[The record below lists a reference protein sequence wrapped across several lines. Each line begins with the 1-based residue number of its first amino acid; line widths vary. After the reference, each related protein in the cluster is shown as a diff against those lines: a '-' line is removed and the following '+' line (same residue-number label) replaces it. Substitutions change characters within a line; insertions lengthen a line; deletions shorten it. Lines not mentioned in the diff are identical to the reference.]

1 VFKHFNKRITT
12 IRDGLT
18 TIDSHPIGNAVLVI
32 VLFLDLFILV
42 SIFDGLEDHSRQL
55 TSPYQA
61 VPQYCRTIVLDKK
74 WNVDNQLNRTASMV
88 SGYSSYYADVSDPKH
103 LEQLKPL
110 CRDIAVEIFNI
121 ENDDTLVKQLNT
133 LRQLQDQIEE
143 VRTDLE
149 RFRSAYD
156 TSLLEKIAEN
166 DPNLQHSIEQ
176 GHEQIK
182 DQGLPIEQRVSVL
195 TSDLNRLAAQEAR
208 LEVSLENNEILL
220 KLFSRINTIDEAE
233 REQLAADLKQ
243 LKFWFPVKRLAMEI
257 LFLLPLILLFYWWHN
272 RSIKANRSYQ
282 SLVSSHLLVIV
293 FIPVIFKVFEFIY
306 EIIPKK
312 LLRKLFE
319 LLEAFNL
326 IAIWHYLMM
335 GAAIIGALVL
345 IFVMQRKIFSPE
357 KLSQKRISKGL
368 CQDCG
373 LGLHHES
380 AACSSCG
387 FKQFRH
393 CEHCEMTTYVT
404 GKYCRACGK

>member
-121 ENDDTLVKQLNT
+121 ENDETLVKQLNT
-133 LRQLQDQIEE
+133 LRQVQEQIDE
-143 VRTDLE
+143 VTTDLE
-149 RFRSAYD
+149 RFRNAYD

-166 DPNLQHSIEQ
+166 DLNLQSSIEQ
-176 GHEQIK
+176 GEEQS
-182 DQGLPIEQRVSVL
+182 LPIEQRVSVL
-195 TSDLNRLAAQEAR
+195 TSDLNRLAAQETR
-208 LEVSLENNEILL
+208 LVASLESNQLLL
-220 KLFSRINTIDEAE
+220 KLFSRINTIGETD

-243 LKFWFPVKRLAMEI
+243 LKFWFPVKSLAMEI

-306 EIIPKK
+306 EIVPKK
-312 LLRKLFE
+312 LLRKFFE

-335 GAAIIGALVL
+335 GTAILGALVL

-373 LGLHHES
+373 IGLPHES
-380 AACSSCG
+380 AACTTCG
-387 FKQFRH
+387 FKQFRQ
-393 CEHCEMTTYVT
+393 CGHCEMPTYVT